1 MWFSAE
7 NPQWKDEV
15 TWRNHMYIRTSQSE
29 SLFPVYI
36 TGNETGAEVKNL
48 DNWCT
53 IVENSQNET
62 KIM

>member
-1 MWFSAE
+1 
-7 NPQWKDEV
+7 
-15 TWRNHMYIRTSQSE
+15 MYIRTSQSE